1 MGNIKIKLNGM
12 DAQAPAGST
21 ILEAA
26 RLNHIDIPTLCY
38 LKDKNCIGA
47 CRVCVVEVKGAR
59 GPVPSC
65 VTVISPGMEILTDS
79 PEVTE
84 SRRRTLDLLC
94 ANHRM
99 DCEYCSR
106 YSDCELH
113 ALCRQYGIDERD
125 YNPYAMEP
133 ELDESAPH
141 LVRDRSKC
149 VLCRRCIAACRQQ
162 HMDII
167 GVLGRGYRTHIAPPR
182 PLAATSCIGC
192 GQCIAAC
199 PTGALTDRDDTQKV
213 RNAINHGRH
222 VIAAMTPYIAAELGE
237 LFEEKIGTNVQGKA
251 IAALHRMGFAKVFDA
266 GFSGAAIAVKEKAEL
281 AERLKTGERLPVL
294 TARCPGWVKFCEKN
308 YPELIDNL
316 SGGKSVQE
324 TFGNLCRSAYAKEAG
339 VDPEDIFVV
348 YINSCTAGKS
358 ERQNKGSSVDV
369 SLTTRELAAI
379 FKRSCVSRF
388 TALKVWRELPGE
400 EFDAFPGMA
409 SDDNVYTGGSGI
421 RSSEVELDGRK
432 VKTAVVSGLADA
444 VALLKAVK
452 SGETRYDF
460 IEVMAC
466 PGGCLNGG
474 GQPRQF
480 GQTISFTD
488 LYSERAKALHLN
500 EIERIT
506 SEKGSQAA
514 YAK

>member
-12 DAQAPAGST
+12 DAQAPTGST

-26 RLNHIDIPTLCY
+26 RLNDIDIPTLCY
-38 LKDKNCIGA
+38 LKDKNCIAA

-113 ALCRQYGIDERD
+113 ALLRQFGIDERN

-133 ELDESAPH
+133 ELDESSAH

-149 VLCRRCIAACRQQ
+149 VLCRRCVAACRGQ
-162 HMDII
+162 HMEII

-199 PTGALTDRDDTQKV
+199 PTGALAECDDTQKV

-222 VIAAMTPYIAAELGE
+222 VIAAMTPYVAAELGE

-266 GFSGAAIAVKEKAEL
+266 GFAGGTITEEEKGEL

-308 YPELIDNL
+308 YPELMVHL
-316 SGGKSVQE
+316 SGGKSAQE
-324 TFGNLCRSAYAKEAG
+324 TFGALCRSAYAKEAG
-339 VDPEDIFVV
+339 VDPKELFVV
-348 YINSCTAGKS
+348 FINSCTAGKS
-358 ERQNKGSSVDV
+358 ERGNEGSSTDV
-369 SLTTRELAAI
+369 SLTTRELAAM

-388 TALKVWRELPGE
+388 TALKVWRELPDE
-400 EFDAFPGMA
+400 EFDAFPGTV
-409 SDDNVYTGGSGI
+409 SGGSVYTGGSG
-421 RSSEVELDGRK
+421 V
-432 VKTAVVSGLADA
+432 TA
-444 VALLKAVK
+444 
-452 SGETRYDF
+452 
-460 IEVMAC
+460 
-466 PGGCLNGG
+466 
-474 GQPRQF
+474 
-480 GQTISFTD
+480 
-488 LYSERAKALHLN
+488 SERRA
-500 EIERIT
+500 
-506 SEKGSQAA
+506 
-514 YAK
+514 

>member
-1 MGNIKIKLNGM
+1 MENIKIMLNGM
-12 DAQAPAGST
+12 DARAPAGST

-26 RLNHIDIPTLCY
+26 RLNDIAIPTLCY
-38 LKDKNCIGA
+38 LKDKNCIAA
-47 CRVCVVEVKGAR
+47 CRVCVVEVKGTR

-113 ALCRQYGIDERD
+113 ALFRQYGIDERD

-133 ELDESAPH
+133 ELDESAAH

-149 VLCRRCIAACRQQ
+149 VLCRRCVAACRGQ

-167 GVLGRGYRTHIAPPR
+167 GVLGRGYRTQIAPPR

-199 PTGALTDRDDTQKV
+199 PTGALAERDDTQKV

-222 VIAAMTPYIAAELGE
+222 VIAAVTPYVGAELGE
-237 LFEEKIGTNVQGKA
+237 LFEEKIGTSVKGKA
-251 IAALHRMGFAKVFDA
+251 IAALRRMGFAKVFDA
-266 GFSGAAIAVKEKAEL
+266 GVAIASIAAEEKGEL
-281 AERLKTGERLPVL
+281 AKRLKTGDGLPML
-294 TARCPGWVKFCEKN
+294 TTRCPGWVKFCQKN
-308 YPELIDNL
+308 YPELIVHL
-316 SGGKSVQE
+316 SGGKSAQE

-339 VDPEDIFVV
+339 VDPKELFVV
-348 YINSCTAGKS
+348 FINSCTAGKS
-358 ERQNKGSSVDV
+358 ERQDEGSSTDV
-369 SLTTRELAAI
+369 SLTTRELAAM

-388 TALKVWRELPGE
+388 TALKVWRELPDE
-400 EFDAFPGMA
+400 KFDAFPGR
-409 SDDNVYTGGSGI
+409 VYGGSVYSGGSGI
-421 RSSEVELDGRK
+421 IESECTIDSRK
-432 VKTAVVSGLADA
+432 VKAAVVSGLAEA
-444 VALLKAVK
+444 VELLTAVK
-452 SGETRYDF
+452 SGETGYDV

-466 PGGCLNGG
+466 PGGCLSGG
-474 GQPRQF
+474 GQPRRF
-480 GQTISFTD
+480 GQTISFTG
-488 LYSERAKALHLN
+488 LYSERAKGASL
-500 EIERIT
+500 
-506 SEKGSQAA
+506 K
-514 YAK
+514 

>member
-1 MGNIKIKLNGM
+1 MQNIKIKLNGM

-26 RLNHIDIPTLCY
+26 RLNTIDIPTLCY

-65 VTVISPGMEILTDS
+65 VTVISPGMEIRTES

-84 SRRRTLDLLC
+84 SRRQTLDLICL
-94 ANHRM
+94 NHRM

-113 ALCRQYGIDERD
+113 ALCRQYGIDERE

-133 ELDESAPH
+133 KLDESAAH
-141 LVRDRSKC
+141 LVRDTSKC
-149 VLCRRCIAACRQQ
+149 VLCRRCIAACREQ

-182 PLAATSCIGC
+182 PLAATGCIGC

-199 PTGALTDRDDTQKV
+199 PTGALTERDDTQKV

-222 VIAAMTPYIAAELGE
+222 VIAAVTPYVAAELGE

-251 IAALHRMGFAKVFDA
+251 IAALRRMGFVKVVDA
-266 GFSGAAIAVKEKAEL
+266 GVAGSAIAAEEKAEL

-308 YPELIDNL
+308 YPELIGHL
-316 SGGKSVQE
+316 SGGKSAQE
-324 TFGNLCRSAYAKEAG
+324 TFGAMCRSAYAKEAG
-339 VDPEDIFVV
+339 VDPKDIFVV

-358 ERQNKGSSVDV
+358 ESQKEGSSVDV
-369 SLTTRELAAI
+369 SFTTRELAAM

-388 TALKVWRELPGE
+388 TALKVWRELPDE
-400 EFDAFPGMA
+400 EFDAFPGTV
-409 SDDNVYTGGSGI
+409 SGGSVYTGGSGVTE
-421 RSSEVELDGRK
+421 SEVELDSRK
-432 VKTAVVSGLADA
+432 VKAAVVSGLAEA
-444 VALLKAVK
+444 VELLKAVT
-452 SGETRYDF
+452 SGETSYDF

-466 PGGCLNGG
+466 PGGCVNGG

-480 GQTISFTD
+480 GQTISFTS
-488 LYSERAKALHLN
+488 LYSERAKTL
-500 EIERIT
+500 
-506 SEKGSQAA
+506 Q
-514 YAK
+514 

>member
-26 RLNHIDIPTLCY
+26 RLNDIAIPTLCY
-38 LKDKNCIGA
+38 LMDKNCIAA

-65 VTVISPGMEILTDS
+65 MTVISPGMEILTDS

-113 ALCRQYGIDERD
+113 TLLRQFGIDERD

-133 ELDESAPH
+133 ELDESASH

-149 VLCRRCIAACRQQ
+149 VLCRRCIAACKHQY
-162 HMDII
+162 MDII
-167 GVLGRGYRTHIAPPR
+167 GVLGRGYRTHIVPPR
-182 PLAATSCIGC
+182 PLAVTNCIGC

-199 PTGALTDRDDTQKV
+199 PTGALTERDQTQKV
-213 RNAINHGRH
+213 FNAINHGRY
-222 VIAAMTPYIAAELGE
+222 VIAALTPYVGAELGE

-266 GFSGAAIAVKEKAEL
+266 GVAIASIAAEEKAEL

-308 YPELIDNL
+308 YPELMSNL
-316 SGGKSVQE
+316 SGLKSAQE
-324 TFGNLCRSAYAKEAG
+324 TFGALCRSAYANEAG
-339 VDPEDIFVV
+339 VDPKELYVV
-348 YINSCTAGKS
+348 FINSCTAGKS
-358 ERQNKGSSVDV
+358 ECQNEGSSVDV
-369 SLTTRELAAI
+369 SLTTHELAAM

-388 TALKVWRELPGE
+388 TALKVWRELPDE
-400 EFDAFPGMA
+400 EFGAFPGTV
-409 SDDNVYTGGSGI
+409 SGGSVYSGGSGV
-421 RSSEVELDGRK
+421 RSSEVELGSKK
-432 VKTAVVSGLADA
+432 VKAAVVSGLADA
-444 VALLKAVK
+444 VELLKAVK
-452 SGETRYDF
+452 SGETRVDF

-488 LYSERAKALHLN
+488 LYSERAKALTKM
-500 EIERIT
+500 R
-506 SEKGSQAA
+506 SDG
-514 YAK
+514 